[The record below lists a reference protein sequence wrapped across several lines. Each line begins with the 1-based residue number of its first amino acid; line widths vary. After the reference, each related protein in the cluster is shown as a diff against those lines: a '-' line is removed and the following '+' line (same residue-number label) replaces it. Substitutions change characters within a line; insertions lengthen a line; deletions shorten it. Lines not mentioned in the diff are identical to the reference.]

1 MSKQSADWIILV
13 YISADRALTN
23 FAIESLKQLKRSTGV
38 SIVALAQMEATGNT
52 EAQRY
57 VFDGSDDANASIENN
72 LQPSI
77 SPAPS
82 PGGIANP
89 RNLTEFLKWASQ
101 YEAKH
106 RCLFLWGHGYELLL
120 NEDLTILPTVSENH
134 GLPGNGLKETW
145 NGDMTDGGTN
155 AGAATRKYLAPKNLK
170 KALEDAKPSIGRL
183 DIIGVDAC
191 SMSLVEL
198 AGELS
203 DCADFLIASQ
213 EDVPDA
219 SFPYDQILLKLQHYD
234 RNDVAGIST
243 AIPQLYAQA
252 YQDYVIAPGT
262 GMKEITL
269 TSLRL
274 EKISTVMAPL
284 SRLAKALLS
293 SSSDPVIRK
302 TILAARKAARDFALG
317 LFVDLRDFCLQ
328 VSMNLDECELRSA
341 CEAVRHAV
349 DARGQTGCIIADQ
362 NGDGTA
368 SRCHGLS
375 IYFPYL
381 KKAELDQ
388 LRESVLSAGSTV
400 DQVPLLVK
408 GGTNHIL
415 KGRSVQVAQIEDDFE
430 SLTEFKKTEWCTFI
444 KHGWSVILASEE
456 STELDEHYCG
466 QQCAINLLSLLRT
479 SEQPSQRTAAMAAK
493 Y

>member
-1 MSKQSADWIILV
+1 MNRKTADWTILV

-23 FAIESLKQLKRSTGV
+23 FAIESLKQLKRSSGEG
-38 SIVALAQMEATGNT
+38 IIALAQMEATGDV

-57 VFDGSDDANASIENN
+57 VFDGSDNANASIEKN
-72 LQPSI
+72 LQLSI
-77 SPAPS
+77 CPAPF

-89 RNLTEFLKWASQ
+89 QNLTEFLKWASQ

-120 NEDLTILPTVSENH
+120 NEDPQSLPKVQQNH
-134 GLPGNGLKETW
+134 CSPANGLKETQ
-145 NGDMTDGGTN
+145 NGDKTVGGTK
-155 AGAATRKYLAPKNLK
+155 AIAATRNYLAPKNLK
-170 KALEDAKPSIGRL
+170 KALEDAKPSIGTL

-198 AGELS
+198 ASELS
-203 DCADFLIASQ
+203 DCGDFLIASQ

-219 SFPYDQILLKLQHYD
+219 SFPYDQFLSKLQRFD
-234 RNDVAGIST
+234 RDDVEGIST

-252 YQDYVIAPGT
+252 YQDYVITPGT
-262 GMKEITL
+262 GMREITL

-274 EKISTVMAPL
+274 NQIATVTEPL

-302 TILAARKAARDFALG
+302 TILEARKAARDFALG

-328 VSMNLDECELRSA
+328 ASVNLDDSELRSA
-341 CEAVRHAV
+341 CQAVRHAI
-349 DARGQTGCIIADQ
+349 DARGQMACIVADE
-362 NGDGTA
+362 NGDGTS
-368 SRCHGLS
+368 SRCNGLS

-381 KKAELDQ
+381 KKEELDQ
-388 LRESVLSAGSTV
+388 MRESVLSAASTV

-415 KGRSVQVAQIEDDFE
+415 KGRSVQVAQIEADFE
-430 SLTEFKKTEWCTFI
+430 SLKEFKKTGWSAFVQ
-444 KHGWSVILASEE
+444 HGWSVILASEE
-456 STELDEHYCG
+456 PHGLDEHYDG
-466 QQCAINLLSLLRT
+466 QQCAINLLSLLRA
-479 SEQPSQRTAAMAAK
+479 SNQLHPMAAVAAR